1 MKTYGLRDIIGPIMV
16 GPSSSH
22 TAGALALASMARKL
36 FGEQPERAVFT
47 LYGSFAATGSGH
59 GTDKALV
66 AGILGLATDDPRV
79 ADAFALAKAAGVQ
92 VDIVWDTTTEVAHPN
107 TVDIRCESRE
117 GRTLEMRG
125 VSIGGGAAVIRRI
138 NGIDV
143 DITGERT
150 SVVVHQRDERG
161 VLAHIAGVLAGCG
174 INIANANLHRT
185 AKRGDAY
192 TVLETDSAVDASVRE
207 LLMDHPDI
215 INARVVPATCAGDGE
230 EVPMPEDAEERFARW
245 DYASGEELLALCERE
260 HVTIA
265 QAFRA
270 REEALCAKQGTEAGI
285 DAYLD
290 RVLEVMGN
298 AATEPLGNPQP
309 SVGGLIGGEAAK
321 LRAALEDAD
330 PRHRLVD
337 PLAARAAQYALAT
350 LETNGRMGVIVATP
364 TAGSAGVLPGVL
376 LALRDERGF
385 SHDQLREGIL
395 TAAGLGYLIARNA
408 SVSGAEGG
416 CQAEVGAASAM
427 AAAALVELRGGTAEQ
442 CAEAFA
448 MALTNLE
455 GLVCDPVAGLVEI
468 PCIKRNVIGAM
479 NAVSCADMALA
490 GVVGHIPADEVIDA
504 MAEVGA
510 AMSND
515 LRETG
520 IGGLAGTPTGKAI
533 RDIVQMQG

>member
-66 AGILGLATDDPRV
+66 AGILGLRTDDPRV

-92 VDIVWDTTTEVAHPN
+92 VEIVWDTTTDVAHPN

-143 DITGERT
+143 DITGEHT
-150 SVVVHQRDERG
+150 SVVVHQRDVRG
-161 VLAHIAGVLAGCG
+161 VLAHIAGVLADCG

-192 TVLETDSAVDASVRE
+192 TVLETDSDVDAGVRE

-215 INARVVPATCAGDGE
+215 INARVVPATCAGDGK
-230 EVPMPEDAEERFARW
+230 EVPVPEDAEERFARW

-260 HVTIA
+260 GVTIA

-298 AATEPLGNPQP
+298 AATEPLDNPQP

-321 LRAALEDAD
+321 LRTALEDTD
-330 PRHRLVD
+330 PQHRLVD

-385 SHDQLREGIL
+385 TGEELREGIL

>member
-230 EVPMPEDAEERFARW
+230 EVPMPEDA
-245 DYASGEELLALCERE
+245 
-260 HVTIA
+260 
-265 QAFRA
+265 
-270 REEALCAKQGTEAGI
+270 
-285 DAYLD
+285 
-290 RVLEVMGN
+290 
-298 AATEPLGNPQP
+298 
-309 SVGGLIGGEAAK
+309 
-321 LRAALEDAD
+321 
-330 PRHRLVD
+330 
-337 PLAARAAQYALAT
+337 
-350 LETNGRMGVIVATP
+350 
-364 TAGSAGVLPGVL
+364 
-376 LALRDERGF
+376 
-385 SHDQLREGIL
+385 
-395 TAAGLGYLIARNA
+395 
-408 SVSGAEGG
+408 
-416 CQAEVGAASAM
+416 
-427 AAAALVELRGGTAEQ
+427 
-442 CAEAFA
+442 
-448 MALTNLE
+448 
-455 GLVCDPVAGLVEI
+455 
-468 PCIKRNVIGAM
+468 
-479 NAVSCADMALA
+479 
-490 GVVGHIPADEVIDA
+490 
-504 MAEVGA
+504 
-510 AMSND
+510 
-515 LRETG
+515 
-520 IGGLAGTPTGKAI
+520 
-533 RDIVQMQG
+533 